1 MKAQFILAFFMLF
14 RTLNFGQTNLATRT
28 VAKGLDTPWEIIW
41 GADNQIWVT
50 ERFGRISRVNPTTGV
65 ITPLLTIS
73 DVRETDE
80 AGLLGMA
87 LETDATGRLPYVFVA
102 YTYNAAGNNFR
113 KKVVRYQFNGSALT
127 NPITILDNITAANIH
142 NGCRLLI
149 TPDKKLLI
157 TTGDAAVTS
166 TSQTLSNL
174 NGKILRLNFDGTIP
188 DDNPIKGSSVWTWG
202 HRNAQG
208 LVYSAAFKQFYSS
221 EHGPS
226 TNDELNIIQKG
237 RNYGWPRIE
246 GLCDLSG
253 EQTFC
258 RDSNVVEPINAWTPT
273 LGVSGVDFYSQN
285 LISEWKNCVL
295 MTSLAGE
302 RLTVI
307 KLNADG
313 TRMTSK
319 TDFFTDV
326 YGRLRDVCVSP
337 DGKVYIAVS
346 NRDGRGAPAA
356 DDDRIIEI
364 TPKTTTNVA
373 EEYIFFRSFPNPT
386 SDVLTIECSK
396 KIGKLQLFDIQ
407 GRLVMTEKRTNR
419 LDLLE
424 NTEGVYFL
432 DIYDEAGKFIGREKI
447 VKN

>member
-1 MKAQFILAFFMLF
+1 MKAQFMFAFFMLSQ
-14 RTLNFGQTNLATRT
+14 TLIFGQSNLSTRT

-41 GADNQIWVT
+41 GVDNQIWVT
-50 ERFGRISRVNPTTGV
+50 ERYGRISRVNPTTGV
-65 ITPLLTIS
+65 ISPLLTIS
-73 DVRETDE
+73 EVRETGE

-87 LETDATGRLPYVFVA
+87 VETDVSSRQPYVFVA
-102 YTYNAAGNNFR
+102 YTYTAAGNNFR
-113 KKVVRYQFNGSALT
+113 KKVVRYQFSGSTLT
-127 NPITILDNITAANIH
+127 NPTTILDNITAANIH

-157 TTGDAAVTS
+157 TTGDVAVTS

-208 LVYSAAFKQFYSS
+208 LVYSSAFKQFYSS
-221 EHGPS
+221 EHGAS
-226 TNDELNIIQKG
+226 TNDELNVIQKG
-237 RNYGWPRIE
+237 RNYGWPRVE
-246 GLCDLSG
+246 GLCDQSG

-295 MTSLAGE
+295 MTSLSGR
-302 RLTVI
+302 RLTVV
-307 KLNADG
+307 KLNTDG

-319 TDFFTDV
+319 TDYFTDV
-326 YGRLRDVCVSP
+326 FGRLRDVCISP

-346 NRDGRGAPAA
+346 NRDGRGSPTT

-364 TPKTTTNVA
+364 SPKTATNVS

-386 SDVLTIECSK
+386 SDELTIECSK
-396 KIGKLQLFDIQ
+396 KIGKILLFDIQ
-407 GRLVMTEKRTNR
+407 GAFTFYKKE
-419 LDLLE
+419 
-424 NTEGVYFL
+424 
-432 DIYDEAGKFIGREKI
+432 
-447 VKN
+447 VKQTRYGAKY